1 MRKKNSDSYNSIC
14 YKLIDQILERII
26 KEKKNIWRIKMKIE
40 NDSHKTAHPTKYRY
54 TDTHR
59 KEDTE
64 VKAC

>member
-14 YKLIDQILERII
+14 YKLIDQILERTI

-40 NDSHKTAHPTKYRY
+40 NDSHKTTKYRY